1 MKRKKSSEKNL
12 TLSGHL
18 RELRKRVI
26 ICVVCLLVSF
36 FVGLNFAP
44 ELVAIL
50 TGIGEAYGYTYI
62 FIAPQELL
70 MQYFAVAMLA
80 SVCITL
86 PILIYQIWAFVRPG
100 LRKNENIL
108 LVAALIFG
116 LICFVLGVVFAYK
129 VMMPFMLYFL
139 MDLSVGS
146 EITASIS
153 VQSYMSFVLSTFM
166 IFGIIFELPVM
177 SVLLTQLGFLK
188 VKWMKKGRKFV
199 IIAIFFVAAII
210 TPPDV
215 VSQIM
220 VAIPVMGL
228 YELSILI
235 CSLLIKLKERHHK
248 KDEEDE

>member
-1 MKRKKSSEKNL
+1 MKKKRSSEKNL

-26 ICVVCLLVSF
+26 ICVICLFVSF

-44 ELVAIL
+44 ELVSIL

-86 PILIYQIWAFVRPG
+86 PVLIYQIWAFVRPG

-139 MDLSVGS
+139 MDLSAGS

-188 VKWMKKGRKFV
+188 VEWMKKGRKIV
-199 IIAIFFVAAII
+199 IIAIFLIAAVI
-210 TPPDV
+210 TPPDI

-220 VAIPVMGL
+220 VAIPVLGL
-228 YELSILI
+228 YELSIII
-235 CSLLIKLKERHHK
+235 CTVLMKLKKRRHK
-248 KDEEDE
+248 EEDEE

>member
-1 MKRKKSSEKNL
+1 MKKKKSSEKNL

-26 ICVVCLLVSF
+26 ICVICLIISF
-36 FVGLNFAP
+36 FIGLNFAP
-44 ELVAIL
+44 ELVSIL
-50 TGIGEAYGYTYI
+50 TGIGEEYGYTYI

-116 LICFVLGVVFAYK
+116 LICFVLGVIFAYK

-139 MDLSVGS
+139 MDLSAGS

-177 SVLLTQLGFLK
+177 SVLLTQLGFLR
-188 VKWMKKGRKFV
+188 VEWMRKGRKFV

-220 VAIPVMGL
+220 VAIPVLGL
-228 YELSILI
+228 YELSIVI
-235 CSLLIKLKERHHK
+235 CTVLMKLKERHRK
-248 KDEEDE
+248 AEEL

>member
-1 MKRKKSSEKNL
+1 MKRRKSSEKNM

-26 ICVVCLLVSF
+26 ICVICLVVSF
-36 FVGLNFAP
+36 FIGLNFAP
-44 ELVAIL
+44 ELVSIL
-50 TGIGEAYGYTYI
+50 TGIGEQYGYTYI

-70 MQYFAVAMLA
+70 MQYFSVAMLA

-86 PILIYQIWAFVRPG
+86 PILVYHIWAFVRPG
-100 LRKNENIL
+100 LRRNENIL
-108 LVAALIFG
+108 FVAALIFG
-116 LICFVLGVVFAYK
+116 LICFVLGVLFAYK

-139 MDLSVGS
+139 MDLSAGS
-146 EITASIS
+146 EIAASIS
-153 VQSYMSFVLSTFM
+153 VQSYMSFVLSTFT

-199 IIAIFFVAAII
+199 IIAIFFIAAVI

-220 VAIPVMGL
+220 VAIPVLGL
-228 YELSILI
+228 YELSIVI
-235 CSLLIKLKERHHK
+235 CTLLMKLRERRHREKE
-248 KDEEDE
+248 EE